1 MHKLPRRVYELVHSR
16 AEHNDIGGPLDRRTQ
31 SALGG
36 RTTSALVPLPDFLAK
51 EMEAYS
57 EVTPSVLPSSYLQL
71 HTAHRHRSARAYARL
86 AVIPDYL
93 PTFRPH
99 PPPPLTGV
107 GIGMERLGT
116 EVELGGSIGSTTDL
130 R

>member
-16 AEHNDIGGPLDRRTQ
+16 AEHIGGPLDRRTQ
-31 SALGG
+31 SAFGG
-36 RTTSALVPLPDFLAK
+36 PTTSALVPLPDFLAK

-57 EVTPSVLPSSYLQL
+57 EVTPSVLPP
-71 HTAHRHRSARAYARL
+71 HTCNSTPLTGKQCSARAYARL

-93 PTFRPH
+93 PNFRPH

-107 GIGMERLGT
+107 GIGTGRSGT
-116 EVELGGSIGSTTDL
+116 EVELGGSRPTTTDL

>member
-16 AEHNDIGGPLDRRTQ
+16 AEHIGGPLDRRTQ

-36 RTTSALVPLPDFLAK
+36 PTTSALVPLPDFLAK

-57 EVTPSVLPSSYLQL
+57 EVTPSVLPP
-71 HTAHRHRSARAYARL
+71 HTCNSTPLTGKQCSARAYARL

-93 PTFRPH
+93 PNFRPH
-99 PPPPLTGV
+99 PPPPQTGV
-107 GIGMERLGT
+107 GIGTGR
-116 EVELGGSIGSTTDL
+116 
-130 R
+130 